1 MIIRN
6 SMEEA
11 VRSELARELA
21 RSDREGICRCPLCE
35 ADALALAL
43 TSLPP
48 QYCASRPHRSP
59 SEVHAFDLVP
69 LGVTE
74 AIERVQRNP
83 RHEGGPGEATPLSPR
98 IVNFNLEEGV
108 AALSTVMEE
117 SSSPCTCK
125 QCRADTL
132 AIALNRYPSK
142 YGIDVGRAAALPPKE
157 RESIRRELARM
168 MNHAARVVAEEPR
181 HDRQGSA

>member
-11 VRSELARELA
+11 VRSELA